1 MIPDILWQDFSNNQ
15 LNMTASATACASLI
29 LSVFELD
36 KPSDYRI
43 PYHIRT
49 GSNPCDESS
58 IRKKFFDVRF
68 FALEER
74 GTLHVRIW
82 IDGRYICDGQS
93 TVSTTPNRIRQVNLP
108 VGNCVGYCI
117 DVEFSG
123 DVPLRG
129 MAINYEPLAMDPQL

>member
-1 MIPDILWQDFSNNQ
+1 MIPDLLWNDFVSNQ
-15 LNMTASATACASLI
+15 LRMTASAAVCSLPF
-29 LSVFELD
+29 LSVFELE
-36 KPSDYRI
+36 KPSPYKI

-49 GSNPCDESS
+49 GSNPCGEPSV
-58 IRKKFFDVRF
+58 RKKFFDVRF

-93 TVSTTPNRIRQVNLP
+93 VVSSTPNRIRQVNIP

-129 MAINYEPLAMDPQL
+129 MDINFEPLAMDPQL